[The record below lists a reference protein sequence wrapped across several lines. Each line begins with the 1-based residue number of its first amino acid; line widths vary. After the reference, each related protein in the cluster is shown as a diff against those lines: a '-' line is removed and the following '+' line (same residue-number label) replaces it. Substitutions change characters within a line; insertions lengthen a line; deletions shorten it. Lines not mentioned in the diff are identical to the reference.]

1 MSMNKVFKLIAVVVC
16 AFAATT
22 VSADNSPAGL
32 QPVVTGTAHQAL
44 FSIAFRGD
52 LGVAVGAGGQ
62 LMESH
67 DAGKSWKIVT
77 PVLTPLALLGV
88 GMAPGHAIIVGQLG
102 LVFVMSDDGQWQKV
116 DSGTKHR
123 LFNVA
128 VKADGVAVAVGAYG
142 TILRST
148 DGGKTW
154 ASIAPSWTG
163 YTKYGDQPHLYA
175 VHVDDSGTIT
185 VAGELGL
192 IIRSSDAGKTWKTL
206 HKGNEDTNVG
216 VSSLFAMQLNAD
228 GTGYAV
234 GQKGAIL
241 RTADHGDTWTELDSG
256 TKSILLGV
264 YDDGDG
270 NIIATGMHD
279 MLISRD
285 HGKTWQ
291 HIVNKQVTSS
301 WLEGIASPGPGQAP
315 LAVGEAG
322 SVVRITNG

>member
-1 MSMNKVFKLIAVVVC
+1 MNKALKLIAVAAC
-16 AFAATT
+16 ALTATT
-22 VSADNSPAGL
+22 VAASGSPASL

-67 DAGKSWKIVT
+67 DAGKSWKVVT

-88 GMAPGHAIIVGQLG
+88 GMAPGHAIIVGQVG
-102 LVFVMSDDGQWQKV
+102 MVFVMSDDGQWQKM

-128 VKADGVAVAVGAYG
+128 VKSDGVAVAVGAYG

-154 ASIAPSWTG
+154 TSIAPSWTG

-175 VHVDDSGTIT
+175 VNVDDSGTIT

-192 IIRSSDAGKTWKTL
+192 ILRSSDAGKTWQTL
-206 HKGNEDTNVG
+206 HKGNEETSEG
-216 VSSLFAMQLNAD
+216 VSSLFAMQLNPD
-228 GTGYAV
+228 GTGYVV
-234 GQKGAIL
+234 GQNGTIL
-241 RTADHGDTWTELDSG
+241 HTSDHGDTWTQLDSG
-256 TKSILLGV
+256 TQSILLGV
-264 YDDGDG
+264 HADGAG
-270 NIIATGMHD
+270 NVIATGMHD

-285 HGKTWQ
+285 RGKTWR
-291 HIVNKQVTSS
+291 HIVGQQVTSS
-301 WLEGIASPGPGQAP
+301 WLEGVTSPGPGQAP

-322 SVVRITNG
+322 RVVRITDG